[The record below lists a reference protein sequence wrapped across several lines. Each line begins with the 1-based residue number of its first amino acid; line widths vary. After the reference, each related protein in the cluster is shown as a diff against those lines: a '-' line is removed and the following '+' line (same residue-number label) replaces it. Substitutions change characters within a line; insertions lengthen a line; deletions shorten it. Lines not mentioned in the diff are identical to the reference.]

1 MNDTQNSLR
10 LRLQKEYELMID
22 KKYTGSSLANELED
36 KLKSIY
42 SYTKEELNFIYDDAC
57 DAILV
62 KLFAPNTTFEYSGL

>member
-1 MNDTQNSLR
+1 MHDTQNSLR

-62 KLFAPNTTFEYSGL
+62 KLFAPTTEYSV

>member
-1 MNDTQNSLR
+1 
-10 LRLQKEYELMID
+10 MID